1 MEKFNGKMCPLSIDD
16 ADNAYSYMPD
26 VSEKSSFVYGVE
38 SFKEQV
44 KEAIPGVYGAA
55 GGLLYETGKKLDKYF
70 PDGIKL
76 FNGAIDIKIGDEL
89 KSAGDTLIN
98 TANRQIEIFEEEYK
112 KKNPRLEKAQ
122 ENLAFDIGNQG
133 ANWTSLLLAGSVGAA
148 GKAMGGLVLS
158 GEFKERAEKY
168 KQEHGG
174 SLEGFT
180 EEYSDDAAYN
190 VANAYVQGV
199 EEKYL
204 GSWAQVKSVKKGWGF
219 VKAIGKN
226 AVQEGFVE
234 EPLQD
239 VTDFYFD
246 KVDGFN
252 KDEELKDRLKNNLR
266 GYVVASVFGGAGGF
280 AGALAQRS
288 QGIDMYK
295 EALKN
300 TVPEEDLENVATK
313 AYEQDAKTLKDVVV
327 VEIENSSS
335 LRNRR
340 GKVFENMYNSTV
352 EAIKDAKSKG
362 AYSELET
369 EDDIASYAQA
379 ESERF
384 ADWTL
389 AEATR
394 RNTVLEE
401 VIDAE
406 KIAYKDGKLEIG
418 MTTEGGIDTEYNQI
432 AQRINEI
439 DEEEAQKGVPEYTEQ
454 TININGVDRQT
465 TNSDGNPIA
474 KSKRSLEY
482 FYKWF
487 GDSKVVD
494 EQGRPLV
501 VYHSTDVEF
510 SVFDKTKADSSV
522 GLPAFYFSSSEQY
535 SREYGSITMPA
546 YLKAEN
552 VFNIGKDVPDGWY
565 ELKTNEERIDLLK
578 KQGYDG
584 VFDYNA
590 GATEYAVFNPNQ
602 IKSTSNRGTYSE
614 SENIYLQSAF
624 AGSGVDYEKPSLEA
638 IGSGEGAQVHGWGLY
653 YALDREVA
661 EGYRERSYA
670 SREGQREH
678 SLNADFETL
687 TVNGKPLLDV
697 YNVDMDRSL
706 YNDLLYKPYGTVEAE
721 IEDRIAGWEDRLNDS
736 DYSFKDYAK
745 EKIDAYKRL
754 KEDLFNNGMS
764 LIKKDYGQVH
774 EVDIPENPYLLD
786 EQAGY
791 EAQPE
796 LVKKVFD
803 RISEEFGIKTKGT
816 LQVGNE
822 QKEINGKYVYN
833 HLADKLGS
841 PRQASMWLNEQ
852 GIKGITYDGGRDG
865 RCFVIFN
872 PEDVKVIQK
881 FYQGEKGSIE
891 FRGDKALIN
900 LTERADST
908 TLPHELAH
916 YYLQNTFLYTKS
928 GLASA
933 EYMNNFNQIAQYLGI
948 TPDQENIKDWQQEK
962 FARAYELYQMGN
974 TPEGMD
980 KPLTQYNQWLRKA
993 YDGMQEPMYRDENGE
1008 MKVPEFD
1015 YDTMKMFASLAGE
1028 TLTEP
1033 QFKENKE
1040 RVRGLAKSTSEMA
1053 KQKGIETETP
1063 MYEPRSSTEMGKKA
1077 DEFIKN
1083 NKQLAVDIVKGLA
1096 PEQDG
1101 LFRQDL
1107 FAALREL
1114 ALNEGD
1120 SDLLNELSRSMTVEE
1135 ATELGQRIQALSRGT
1150 VDPVKQMTEL
1160 RDERMKKEKVT
1171 KEKIKEET
1179 KKATKEIKKEIALA
1193 AQPKEWQ
1200 DFIKSLEC

>member
-1 MEKFNGKMCPLSIDD
+1 MDD

-26 VSEKSSFVYGVE
+26 VSFQSSFIYGQE
-38 SFKEQV
+38 SFKEEA
-44 KEAIPGVYGAA
+44 KETIPGVYGAV
-55 GGLLYETGKKLDKYF
+55 GGLLSKAGKKIDKYF
-70 PDGIKL
+70 PNGIKL
-76 FNGAIDIKIGDEL
+76 FNGAIDVKIGDEL
-89 KSAGDTLIN
+89 KSAGDTLVN
-98 TANRQIEIFEEEYK
+98 MANRQIEIFEEDYK

-122 ENLAFDIGNQG
+122 ESIAFDIGNQSL
-133 ANWTSLLLAGSVGAA
+133 NWGTMLLSGSVGAA

-174 SLEGFT
+174 SLEGFS
-180 EEYSDDAAYN
+180 EEYSDDAMYN
-190 VANAYVQGV
+190 FANAYVQGV

-204 GSWAQVKSVKKGWGF
+204 GSWALTKSAMNGTGITKAVIKNMLVGGW
-219 VKAIGKN
+219 IT
-226 AVQEGFVE
+226 
-234 EPLQD
+234 EPGQD

-252 KDEELKDRLKNNLR
+252 ENEELKDRLKSNLR
-266 GYVVASVFGGAGGF
+266 GYVVASIFEGAGGF
-280 AGALAQRS
+280 VGALGQRS

-300 TVPEEDLENVATK
+300 TVPEEDLEKVATI
-313 AYEQDAKTLKDVVV
+313 AYERDAKTLKDVVV
-327 VEIENSSS
+327 VEMENSSS
-335 LRNRR
+335 LKNRR
-340 GKVFENMYNSTV
+340 GKVFENMYNATLQ
-352 EAIKDAKSKG
+352 AIREAKSQG
-362 AYSELET
+362 AYQELET

-379 ESERF
+379 ESEKF

-389 AEATR
+389 SEANR

-418 MTTEGGIDTEYNQI
+418 MTEGTQEKTDIFEPIAERKTELPYDEIIHQLNTKEMSEEEEERLQEMLDEEKDRLKPLFDTALDVELEIEEDFDLVSELDDLSDSMLEDKVSYEDAKKKLYDFPEEQFKKLGDKIKERDGIDGDSAKIGYEYFTDKVFDKY
-432 AQRINEI
+432 NERVAESKNYRLLQESLDLANENARLDDI
-439 DEEEAQKGVPEYTEQ
+439 YPAYEGETI
-454 TININGVDRQT
+454 TINGKERTVYNSNGDR
-465 TNSDGNPIA
+465 IA
-474 KSKRSLEY
+474 KSKEALEN

-494 EQGRPLV
+494 KQGRPLV
-501 VYHSTDVEF
+501 MYHNSGAPREV
-510 SVFDKTKADSSV
+510 
-522 GLPAFYFSSSEQY
+522 L
-535 SREYGSITMPA
+535 SREYARTSIEIQGIFFAPQSDPYQEYGPYEHEV
-546 YLKAEN
+546 YLKIEN
-552 VFNIGKDVPDGWY
+552 PADW
-565 ELKTNEERIDLLK
+565 KTAYQEHGIKLGEREDSGIKVREWLQDK
-578 KQGYDG
+578 GYDG
-584 VFDYNA
+584 VMLYEDGKLYELIAF
-590 GATEYAVFNPNQ
+590 ESNQ

-614 SENIYLQSAF
+614 SENIY
-624 AGSGVDYEKPSLEA
+624 K
-638 IGSGEGAQVHGWGLY
+638 
-653 YALDREVA
+653 
-661 EGYRERSYA
+661 
-670 SREGQREH
+670 
-678 SLNADFETL
+678 
-687 TVNGKPLLDV
+687 
-697 YNVDMDRSL
+697 
-706 YNDLLYKPYGTVEAE
+706 
-721 IEDRIAGWEDRLNDS
+721 
-736 DYSFKDYAK
+736 
-745 EKIDAYKRL
+745 
-754 KEDLFNNGMS
+754 
-764 LIKKDYGQVH
+764 
-774 EVDIPENPYLLD
+774 
-786 EQAGY
+786 
-791 EAQPE
+791 
-796 LVKKVFD
+796 
-803 RISEEFGIKTKGT
+803 
-816 LQVGNE
+816 
-822 QKEINGKYVYN
+822 
-833 HLADKLGS
+833 
-841 PRQASMWLNEQ
+841 
-852 GIKGITYDGGRDG
+852 
-865 RCFVIFN
+865 
-872 PEDVKVIQK
+872 
-881 FYQGEKGSIE
+881 QGEKGSIE

-908 TLPHELAH
+908 TFPHELAH

-948 TPDQENIKDWQQEK
+948 TPDQETIKDWQQEK

-974 TPEGMD
+974 TPEGME

-1033 QFKENKE
+1033 QFKENQE
-1040 RVRGLAKSTSEMA
+1040 RVRGLAKTTNEMA

-1083 NKQLAVDIVKGLA
+1083 NKQLAIDIVKGLA

-1150 VDPVKQMTEL
+1150 VDPVRQMTEL

-1171 KEKIKEET
+1171 KEKVKEEN